1 MLLLSSLVQL
11 TFTSIMTDQG
21 LTHLLLGDGVGR
33 VVEVD
38 GHRVLVAASP
48 RGEVTIGGQGLVA
61 EGRQSLVK
69 LGDQVWKIECQNSDK
84 IIPPSHWA
92 FRGVV
97 RGAPVDQR
105 MVDALHS
112 NDRKQFEEE
121 QIGEGVQGRE
131 WFPSKEKWVLD
142 LQSIDGKKR
151 KSESLLPPPL
161 AKRHVPESIW

>member
-1 MLLLSSLVQL
+1 M
-11 TFTSIMTDQG
+11 
-21 LTHLLLGDGVGR
+21 
-33 VVEVD
+33 
-38 GHRVLVAASP
+38 
-48 RGEVTIGGQGLVA
+48 TIGEQGLVV
-61 EGRQSLVK
+61 EGKHRLVR

-84 IIPPSHWA
+84 VIPPSHWA

-142 LQSIDGKKR
+142 LQSRDVKKR
-151 KSESLLPPPL
+151 KSESSLPLPL
-161 AKRHVPESIW
+161 AKKYVPETIW